1 MVNISSEQTYLAK
14 LIDDHVNKY
23 PDNDTGNE
31 QLFTTIYDYMDAFK
45 TIMDTSTSDQ
55 IEALSQIYPGFYRF
69 SKMLE
74 MIAQGIA
81 DGVVEVPKDH

>member
-1 MVNISSEQTYLAK
+1 
-14 LIDDHVNKY
+14 
-23 PDNDTGNE
+23 
-31 QLFTTIYDYMDAFK
+31 MDAFK

-55 IEALSQIYPGFYRF
+55 IEALSHIYPGFYRF